1 VHLRTQ
7 KLGNAEKSRLRDVK
21 GADFIRYW
29 RKSG

>member
-7 KLGNAEKSRLRDVK
+7 QLGNAEKAGLRDVK
-21 GADFIRYW
+21 EADFIRYW